1 MRLETFF
8 KFGLY
13 ILFIFICLWLI
24 DLIPKLQKE
33 KITSKIN
40 LYRNETLKNRLET
53 LGRGGKI
60 I

>member
-1 MRLETFF
+1 MRLEPFF
-8 KFGLY
+8 KFGVY